1 MAAEAGPEGQTA
13 DFERRAFVDGVTY
26 LLRGLPPNLDVYET
40 EQIKAALPVQL
51 NIAME
56 KERRRPEQV
65 EGAQALSNDRH
76 AGTQYPNQD
85 RRSLVHRAVQLLVA
99 NLFLAIHF
107 ALPYL
112 VFLIKSA
119 ATVERRYKVS
129 ETVVGHGMNLAG
141 AAGRQCSQL
150 AGAVLNMNDG
160 KVGQGLSRAV
170 AWTVEEVTRGIS
182 DGVGEGLVMTRL
194 K

>member
-1 MAAEAGPEGQTA
+1 M
-13 DFERRAFVDGVTY
+13 DGVTY

-40 EQIKAALPVQL
+40 EQIKAALPYQL
-51 NIAME
+51 NIAVE
-56 KERRRPEQV
+56 KERRRSEPIG
-65 EGAQALSNDRH
+65 GAQSLSNDRH
-76 AGTQYPNQD
+76 TNDQHPSQH
-85 RRSLVHRAVQLLVA
+85 RRSLVHRAVQLLVV
-99 NLFLAIHF
+99 NLFLAIYF

-112 VFLIKSA
+112 IFLIKSA
-119 ATVERRYKVS
+119 ASIERRYKVS
-129 ETVVGHGMNLAG
+129 ETMVGHGMNLAG

-182 DGVGEGLVMTRL
+182 DGVGEGLVVTRL